1 MKNKETYPT
10 KPAKE
15 RAVLI
20 TVEEEGK
27 ETWPL
32 KDRCEELK
40 NLVESSGA
48 VVVANESCRRKKIN
62 PKIFVGLGKAEEL
75 AEIVIREE
83 ADVVVFN
90 DDLSPSQ
97 QKNLEEIF
105 TIKTIDRTQLILDIF
120 AQRATS
126 NEGKVQV
133 ELAQLEYILPR
144 LSRMWLHLGR
154 QKGGIGTKGPGEQ
167 QLEVDRRGVREKIA
181 RLKRE
186 LKEIAGRRRLR
197 REQRKKFSMMAIA
210 LVGYTNSGKSTL
222 FNALTS
228 AKVRSKDQLFSTLDP
243 TIRKFT
249 LPNNQT
255 VLLSD
260 TVGFLNELPHHLIE
274 SFKAT
279 LEEVVGADILF
290 HVIDMSDPRMKEQEE
305 AVSRVLEELGVKD
318 KPFFTILN
326 KSDKVQNELETAFI
340 KNKFHNPI
348 VISAL
353 KEEGLTELMDYLVQS
368 MQKDMV
374 NMEIIIP
381 HKHYSVAKFI
391 REKGNVLEE
400 KYSEEG
406 LKIIA
411 LVPEK
416 VRQQV
421 YKKLKKRD
429 E

>member
-1 MKNKETYPT
+1 MKRKETYLT
-10 KPAKE
+10 KQARE

-20 TVEEEGK
+20 TVEAEGK
-27 ETWPL
+27 ESWPL
-32 KDRCEELK
+32 ADRCEELK
-40 NLVESSGA
+40 SLVESCG
-48 VVVANESCRRKKIN
+48 VEVVASESCRRKTIKANLFI
-62 PKIFVGLGKAEEL
+62 GRGKAEEIT
-75 AEIVIREE
+75 EIVAAEE

-105 TIKTIDRTQLILDIF
+105 TIKVIDRTQLILDIF

-133 ELAQLEYILPR
+133 ELAQLEYLLPR

-167 QLEVDRRGVREKIA
+167 QLEVDRRRIREKIA

-186 LKEIAGRRRLR
+186 LKVITGKRRLR
-197 REQRKKFSMMAIA
+197 REQRKRFSMMSIA

-222 FNALTS
+222 FNAFTS

-243 TIRKFT
+243 TIRKLV

-279 LEEVVGADILF
+279 LEEVVMADILF
-290 HVIDMSDPRMKEQEE
+290 HVIDMSDPRMHEQET
-305 AVSRVLEELGVKD
+305 AVSSVLEELGVKD

-326 KSDKVQNELETAFI
+326 KSDKMQDLIEIDRI
-340 KNKFHNPI
+340 KNKFHNPV

-353 KEEGLTELMDYLVQS
+353 KEEGLTELMDHLVQS

-374 NMEIIIP
+374 SMKIILP

-391 REKGNVLEE
+391 REKGNVIEE
-400 KYSEEG
+400 KYGEEG
-406 LKIIA
+406 LKITA
-411 LVPEK
+411 RVPEK

-421 YKKLKKRD
+421 YKKLKMKT
-429 E
+429 